1 MKLKAKTKGAL
12 LILFSAFSFAWMSTF
27 VFLAG
32 EIPFFQKAL
41 FRNGVALLIAGSS
54 MVVSKRTLSVPPP
67 CRLALV
73 SRVLCGSVSVFCNF
87 YAIDQL
93 LLASS
98 NSLNKL
104 APFFAI
110 VLAACFLGERIGR
123 RQAVC
128 MAVAFAGSLFLIVP
142 SLDTRGLPCL
152 IALIGAATSGGAFVS
167 LRALQRVGILAPSV
181 IVFFFSLTTTTIALV
196 PSVLFWTPMRA
207 QQLLFLLLAGMAC
220 AIGQFALTYAYRY
233 AAPREIS
240 LCDCTQI
247 VFSGILG
254 FYILD
259 QVPSGESLIAYVLIV
274 AASAMLLCSREP
286 MRTSGAE

>member
-1 MKLKAKTKGAL
+1 MSAETIPGQCRLFSILMMLAAAEHPLCGGQVYMPAWRASAMKLKAKTKGAL

-87 YAIDQL
+87 YAIDRL

-110 VLAACFLGERIGR
+110 VLAACFLGGADWEAAGGVHGGGVCGKFVLDCTLAGYTRASLPDCSDRGR
-123 RQAVC
+123 NLRRCVC
-128 MAVAFAGSLFLIVP
+128 FSAGAAAGGNFGSVGHCVLFFADHNHHCAGAQRPF
-142 SLDTRGLPCL
+142 LDTYAGTT
-152 IALIGAATSGGAFVS
+152 AA
-167 LRALQRVGILAPSV
+167 
-181 IVFFFSLTTTTIALV
+181 FFA
-196 PSVLFWTPMRA
+196 
-207 QQLLFLLLAGMAC
+207 AC
-220 AIGQFALTYAYRY
+220 GHG
-233 AAPREIS
+233 
-240 LCDCTQI
+240 LCDRT
-247 VFSGILG
+247 IL
-254 FYILD
+254 
-259 QVPSGESLIAYVLIV
+259 
-274 AASAMLLCSREP
+274 R
-286 MRTSGAE
+286 